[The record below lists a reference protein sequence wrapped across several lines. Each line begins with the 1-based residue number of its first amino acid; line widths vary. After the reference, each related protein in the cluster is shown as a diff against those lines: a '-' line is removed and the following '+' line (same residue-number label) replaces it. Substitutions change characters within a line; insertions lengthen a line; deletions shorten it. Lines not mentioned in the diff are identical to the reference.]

1 MAAANSIFAQSCP
14 CAEVSPV
21 QWNSIEL
28 DSRMKGFMPKQCVF
42 LQHGNLTHC
51 SNMFAC
57 QDSIWNQALTHVLI
71 LVAGH
76 CTHLHA
82 LFEKQTWPWIRLKV
96 SPLPLE
102 IRDGEPVYRDI
113 RFNQTHL
120 CCLLDSFGMS
130 RFLWPHSLL
139 TLVQWQVVLPE
150 HKQCHGHVW
159 IPR

>member
-1 MAAANSIFAQSCP
+1 MRKCHLFNEIALNWTRGWKDSCRNNAYSYNMA
-14 CAEVSPV
+14 
-21 QWNSIEL
+21 
-28 DSRMKGFMPKQCVF
+28 
-42 LQHGNLTHC
+42 
-51 SNMFAC
+51 
-57 QDSIWNQALTHVLI
+57 IWLIALTCLHVKTAYGTRLWPTFLI